1 MEIAQLRDKTEDVVE
16 CVDNDETAAV
26 IAGLVEAKT
35 LLIMTSADGIYTDP
49 HDPSTIV
56 REVTAHDGEEMERSI
71 RKLQEYCSGASRAGA
86 NGAKAKLE
94 YILPCARRGM
104 TVIIGHARYR
114 ISQLLGGDVPCT
126 RIYMK

>member
-1 MEIAQLRDKTEDVVE
+1 
-16 CVDNDETAAV
+16 
-26 IAGLVEAKT
+26 
-35 LLIMTSADGIYTDP
+35 
-49 HDPSTIV
+49 
-56 REVTAHDGEEMERSI
+56 MERSI

-86 NGAKAKLE
+86 NGARAKLE

-126 RIYMK
+126 RSYMK